1 MKKLE
6 RSLGLTA
13 VVAISIGSMLGSGIF
28 VLPGLAFELTG
39 PSVWLGYLVAAICV
53 LPAAMSK
60 SELATAMPT
69 SGGTYVYLER
79 TFGPLAGTISG
90 LGLWLSLL
98 LKASFALV
106 GFGAYLSVLTDYDL
120 NTLALSLT
128 LVITILNIVGV
139 GKVSS
144 FLIFIVACSLGCL
157 LLLDTTIMLN
167 PIRVEIDNWFP
178 NGGTGFLKSA
188 GLVFVSYAGVTKVAA
203 IAEEIK
209 DPEKNLPRGIM
220 ISLFTVAAVYC
231 FTTYALAKFVPME
244 ALKGN
249 LKPIYTMA
257 TTYGGHTFGSF
268 IAVLA
273 ILTMTSMAN
282 AGVLASSRFPFA
294 MGRDNLIPSRFGHL
308 HKKFLTPVWSIL
320 ISGLLI
326 AAVILFLDVPKIAKL
341 ASSFILIIY
350 LLENVAVIVLRET
363 RVQWYRPSYRSRFY
377 PFTQIIGIIAS
388 LVLLSE
394 MGQLAIVGLLSIS
407 IPGIFIFLA
416 YGRKRTNRKGVV
428 GIRGKRAD
436 LVDEKVFGPSSI
448 ETMDLSRDASVVVA
462 LLGKERS
469 PEMLIEMG
477 ASLTGEGSLEVA
489 HLTEAPEQTDLSDF
503 IDEPAELRSLRR
515 RVIAMAIEKGVPI
528 TFDPVVSHDIA
539 KTIYEVSQR
548 MHCQWLML
556 EWAGRGRGN
565 FTVST
570 PIDWLKSHLECNLAI
585 FRDTGVRYV
594 RKILVILN
602 HHPIDNT
609 VVETA
614 AHFAEVNKADIT
626 FGMFVPEGMSE
637 EMTTNQESYI
647 NNTVAHVKTRKSTM
661 LLTGQD
667 KVEVISGSAVEF
679 DLLVIGATTKYSWKN
694 KFGTEED
701 KIIADAACSVIC
713 LYGAR
718 TITK

>member
-1 MKKLE
+1 MLKKLE
-6 RSLGLTA
+6 RSLGLAA

-98 LKASFALV
+98 LKAAFALV

-128 LVITILNIVGV
+128 VVITILNIVGV
-139 GKVSS
+139 GKVSG
-144 FLIFIVACSLGCL
+144 FLIFIVSCSLGCL
-157 LLLDTTIMLN
+157 LLLDTTVLLN
-167 PIRVEIDNWFP
+167 PTTIQVDDWFP
-178 NGGTGFLKSA
+178 AGSGGFLKAA

-209 DPEKNLPRGIM
+209 NPEKNLPRGIM
-220 ISLFTVAAVYC
+220 ISLFTVAFVYC
-231 FTTYALAKFVPME
+231 FTTYALAKFVPLE
-244 ALKGN
+244 QLKGN

-257 TTYGGHTFGSF
+257 TSYGGQTFGSF
-268 IAVLA
+268 IAILA

-294 MGRDNLIPSRFGHL
+294 MGRDNLIPSQFGHL

-320 ISGLLI
+320 ISGTLI
-326 AAVILFLDVPKIAKL
+326 AIVISFLDVPKIAKL

-350 LLENVAVIVLRET
+350 MLENVAVIVLRET
-363 RVQWYRPSYRSRFY
+363 RVQWYKPEYKSKFY
-377 PFTQIIGIIAS
+377 PFTQIIGIISS

-394 MGQLAIVGLLSIS
+394 MGQLALVGMLSIS
-407 IPGIFIFLA
+407 IPGILIYVL
-416 YGRKRTNRKGVV
+416 YGRKRTNRKGVI

-436 LVDEKVFGPSSI
+436 LVEDKAFGPGLI
-448 ETMDLSRDASVVVA
+448 ETMDLTRDASVVVA

-477 ASLTGEGSLEVA
+477 ASLSGEGSLEVA
-489 HLTEAPEQTDLSDF
+489 HLTEAPEQTDLDDF

-528 TFDPVVSHDIA
+528 TFDPVVSHDIS
-539 KTIYEVSQR
+539 KTIYDISQR

-556 EWAGRGRGN
+556 EWAGNSTGHL
-565 FTVST
+565 TLST
-570 PIDWLKSHLECNLAI
+570 PVDWLKSHLQCNLAV
-585 FRDTGVRYV
+585 FRDTGVRYI
-594 RKILVILN
+594 RKILVVLN

-609 VVETA
+609 VIETA
-614 AHFAEVNKADIT
+614 EHFAEVNKADIT

-647 NNTVAHVKTRKSTM
+647 KSSTTHVKTRNTSM
-661 LLTGQD
+661 LLTGQN
-667 KVEVISGSAVEF
+667 KIETISSSAVEF
-679 DLLVIGATTKYSWKN
+679 DLLVIGSTTKYSWKN

-713 LYGAR
+713 LYGS
-718 TITK
+718 KS

>member
-1 MKKLE
+1 LKKLE
-6 RSLGLTA
+6 RSLGLAA

-39 PSVWLGYLVAAICV
+39 PSVYLGYLVAALCV

-98 LKASFALV
+98 LKAAFALV

-128 LVITILNIVGV
+128 VVITILNIVGV
-139 GKVSS
+139 GKVSG
-144 FLIFIVACSLGCL
+144 FLIFIVSCSLGCL
-157 LLLDTTIMLN
+157 LLLDTTILLS
-167 PIRVEIDNWFP
+167 PITVEIDDWFP
-178 NGGTGFLKSA
+178 NGAGGFLKSA

-209 DPEKNLPRGIM
+209 NPEKNLPRGIM
-220 ISLFTVAAVYC
+220 ISLFTVAFVYC
-231 FTTYALAKFVPME
+231 FTTYALAKYVPIE
-244 ALKGN
+244 SLKGN

-257 TTYGGHTFGSF
+257 ATYGGQTFGSF
-268 IAVLA
+268 IAILA

-294 MGRDNLIPSRFGHL
+294 MGRDNLIPSKFGSL

-320 ISGLLI
+320 ISGTLI

-350 LLENVAVIVLRET
+350 MLENVAVIVLRET
-363 RVQWYRPSYRSRFY
+363 RVQWYKPEYKSKFY
-377 PFTQIIGIIAS
+377 PLTQIIGIVSS

-394 MGQLAIVGLLSIS
+394 MGQLALAGMLSIS
-407 IPGIFIFLA
+407 IPGFLIYML
-416 YGRKRTNRKGVV
+416 YGRKRTNRKGVI

-436 LVDEKVFGPSSI
+436 LVEEKVIGPALI

-477 ASLTGEGSLEVA
+477 ASLSGEGSLEVA
-489 HLTEAPEQTDLSDF
+489 HLTEAPEQTDLDDF

-515 RVIAMAIEKGVPI
+515 RVIAMAIEKSVPI
-528 TFDPVVSHDIA
+528 TFDPVVSHDIS
-539 KTIYEVSQR
+539 KTIYDISQR

-556 EWAGRGRGN
+556 EWAGKSRGN
-565 FTVST
+565 FTLST
-570 PIDWLKSHLECNLAI
+570 PIDWLKSHLQCNLAI
-585 FRDTGVRYV
+585 FRDSGVRYI
-594 RKILVILN
+594 RRILVVLN

-609 VVETA
+609 VIETA
-614 AHFAEVNKADIT
+614 EHFADVNKADIT
-626 FGMFVPEGMSE
+626 FAMFVPEGMSE

-647 NNTVAHVKTRKSTM
+647 KTTTAHVKTRNTSM
-661 LLTGQD
+661 LLTGQN
-667 KVEVISGSAVEF
+667 KVETVTSSAVEF

-701 KIIADAACSVIC
+701 KIIAGAACSVIS
-713 LYGAR
+713 LYGS
-718 TITK
+718 KN

>member
-1 MKKLE
+1 MLKKLE

-39 PSVWLGYLVAAICV
+39 PSVWLGYFFAAVCV

-79 TFGPLAGTISG
+79 TFGPLAGTIAG

-98 LKASFALV
+98 LKAAFALV

-128 LVITILNIVGV
+128 LIITILNIIGV

-157 LLLDTTIMLN
+157 LLLDITILLN
-167 PIRVEIDNWFP
+167 PIKVNIDDWFP
-178 NGGTGFLKSA
+178 QGGAGFLKAA

-209 DPEKNLPRGIM
+209 NPEKNLPRGIM
-220 ISLFTVAAVYC
+220 ISLFTVAFVYC
-231 FTTYALAKFVPME
+231 FTTYALAKFVPLAE
-244 ALKGN
+244 LKGN

-257 TTYGGHTFGSF
+257 TSYGGHTFGSF
-268 IAVLA
+268 IAILA

-294 MGRDNLIPSRFGHL
+294 MGRDNLIPGQFGQL

-320 ISGLLI
+320 ISGTLVAL
-326 AAVILFLDVPKIAKL
+326 VISFLDVPKIAKL

-350 LLENVAVIVLRET
+350 LFENVAVIVLRET
-363 RVQWYRPSYRSRFY
+363 RVQWYKPEYKSKFY
-377 PFTQIIGIIAS
+377 PLTQILGIISS

-394 MGQLAIVGLLSIS
+394 MGQLAVVGMLSIS
-407 IPGIFIFLA
+407 IPGFFIFFF
-416 YGRKRTNRKGVV
+416 YGRKRTNRRGVI

-436 LVDEKVFGPSSI
+436 LVEEKVFGPALI
-448 ETMDLSRDASVVVA
+448 ETMDLSRDASVVVG

-477 ASLTGEGSLEVA
+477 ASLVGDGTLEVA
-489 HLTEAPEQTDLSDF
+489 HVTEAPEQTDLSDF
-503 IDEPAELRSLRR
+503 IDEPGELRSLRR

-528 TFDPVVSHDIA
+528 TFDPVVSHDIS
-539 KTIYEVSQR
+539 KTIYDISQR
-548 MHCQWLML
+548 MHCQWLMI
-556 EWAGRGRGN
+556 EWAGKSRGQL
-565 FTVST
+565 TLST
-570 PIDWLKSHLECNLAI
+570 PVDWLKSHLQCNLAI
-585 FRDTGVRYV
+585 FRDTGVRYI
-594 RKILVILN
+594 RKILVVLN

-609 VVETA
+609 VIETA
-614 AHFAEVNKADIT
+614 DHFANVNKADIT
-626 FGMFVPEGMSE
+626 FAIFVPEGMNE
-637 EMTTNQESYI
+637 EMTTNQENYI
-647 NNTVAHVKTRKSTM
+647 KTATAHISTRKTTM
-661 LLTGQD
+661 LITGSE
-667 KVEVISGSAVEF
+667 KIEAIKSASVEF
-679 DLLVIGATTKYSWKN
+679 DLLVIGSTTKYHWKN

-701 KIIADAACSVIC
+701 KIIASAACSVIS
-713 LYGAR
+713 LNTPKG
-718 TITK
+718 K